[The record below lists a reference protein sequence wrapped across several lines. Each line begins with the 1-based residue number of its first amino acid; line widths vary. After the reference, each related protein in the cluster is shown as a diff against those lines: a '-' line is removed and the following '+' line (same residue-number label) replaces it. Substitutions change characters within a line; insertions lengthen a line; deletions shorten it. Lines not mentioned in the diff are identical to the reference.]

1 MLHVAKS
8 TQFVTGLPGK
18 KGDPSPV
25 TAYGVYMGMKAA
37 AKFKYGKDSLNGK
50 KIAVQGIGHVG
61 DYLLQYLHCSIVDIT
76 CHFHDFLRGN
86 IVNFCITIHH
96 TTCIN

>member
-1 MLHVAKS
+1 MMHVAES
-8 TQFVTGLPGK
+8 TKHVTGLPGK

-37 AKFKYGKDSLNGK
+37 AEYHFGNDNLNGK

-61 DYLLQYLHCSIVDIT
+61 EYLLNYLHKEGALLTITDINQDALKSAVKSTIV
-76 CHFHDFLRGN
+76 LW
-86 IVNFCITIHH
+86 
-96 TTCIN
+96 